1 MDRRD
6 LSAREKKRFREL
18 AERDVLEETSEEE
31 NALLRQDENLGPWRE
46 ALVSLQD
53 ELDQSLRERKKQRR
67 RVMDRYQKEST
78 DQALAAAEQERE
90 DHRLFRASA
99 SAYKADLDEKLTE
112 NKALRQKRHY
122 RLNESRD
129 PRELLR
135 RSRDLISE
143 RASTEG
149 ITEEERELLEDIERL
164 LEEREGGG

>member
-78 DQALAAAEQERE
+78 DQALAAAEQEQE

-99 SAYKADLDEKLTE
+99 SAYKTDLDEKLTE
-112 NKALRQKRHY
+112 NKALRQERHY

-129 PRELLR
+129 LKELLR
-135 RSRDLISE
+135 RSRDLISG
-143 RASTEG
+143 RVSTEG
-149 ITEEERELLEDIERL
+149 ITEEEQELLEDIQRL
-164 LEEREGGG
+164 LEEREDGG